1 MPRSRVT
8 ATPSGPPCLSIL
20 MVASEAV
27 PFAKTG
33 GLADVLGA
41 LPAALRRLGHEVT
54 VVMPGYRDVEVA
66 GSVSQRLEMNSE
78 RVSAIPR

>member
-1 MPRSRVT
+1 MPRERVIVP
-8 ATPSGPPCLSIL
+8 PSGTPCLSIL
-20 MVASEAV
+20 MVASEAL

-54 VVMPGYRDVEVA
+54 VVMPGYRDVEVV
-66 GSVSQRLEMNSE
+66 GSVSKRLELSMGDRS
-78 RVSAIPR
+78 VPLS